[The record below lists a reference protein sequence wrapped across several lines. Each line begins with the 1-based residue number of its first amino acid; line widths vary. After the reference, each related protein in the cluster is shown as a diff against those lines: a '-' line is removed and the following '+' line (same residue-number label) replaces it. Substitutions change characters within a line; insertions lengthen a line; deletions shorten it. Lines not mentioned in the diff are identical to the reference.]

1 MLLVLELAP
10 TEHPTDR
17 RPDDGQRMA
26 ASMIRVPD
34 QRLCALR
41 LPGPTSPEAPAPQR
55 RGVAGRPGPGVFC
68 ASVIAIATIGA
79 AHAQTLPTRSAPPDA
94 QVYDR
99 DIVVTARRDAADD
112 PETELSEEDIA
123 RYGANTIADLLH
135 AVAPLIDGTGKPP
148 VLLVNGKRIGGASG
162 IAGFPPEALTRLAI
176 LPPAAAARLGYAADQ
191 RVVNL
196 VLKNKFASWE
206 GEVGATLATAGG
218 RDSERALVSRV
229 VIDGPTYWNAQV
241 QLSRD
246 SMLFRSARA
255 LPSRSDPVDLGGHV
269 TGTSGQEI
277 DSALSLIAGRKV
289 TIVDFPSG
297 APAQSP
303 TLADFAVAAARDIRF
318 SDPDAAYALL
328 PDGRSMSANL
338 GVTSPLGSFTGS
350 LNANFS
356 TNSSIQRLGYPSATL
371 TLPAGSPWSPF
382 GRDVLLVPDLTV
394 IGPLET
400 RQNTKTLGLS
410 ASLTGT
416 IGGWNANLL
425 ANYTRSWAD
434 SSFDRGLDLRAIQ
447 NRLDALDPS
456 FNPYAPLP
464 GNVVEVDRSRSRFA
478 AADAKLILDRTLV
491 KLQAGP
497 LTANLSVGVN
507 RMTLSSDSDGDPSAP
522 ATSTDL
528 KRTQVDVRASLA
540 APLTRRG
547 QGPLAGLGDLSA
559 NVAIG
564 ATMMSGSQTQRQFD
578 ASLTWSPARA
588 VQFYGGYSFAQVVPD
603 IAQLNGPRI
612 ETVVQIYDPVRQ
624 AIAKPVWII
633 GGNPDLRK
641 GTRSSLTLKATWRPL
656 GRSLTLDLGYQ
667 RQVARGGTAA
677 FPQLTPAVEAAFP
690 GRITRDASGSLIA
703 VDARP
708 INIARDLG
716 EQLTTGL
723 TWLWSPATGPTPARK
738 PSSAPWQITF
748 TINHSWQLQSLLT
761 TDPALPPLDR
771 LGGDGG
777 QPRHIVSMQL
787 MAGRSGLGAMLNGQW
802 QNATRVDN
810 AGVAGGQGE
819 LRYSALSQFNLS
831 LFVEPANLASGG
843 NAAKTWASNLRI
855 SIDLQNLLDSWQR
868 VTAPDGSIAKGYDRY
883 ALNPLGRTIQV
894 TMRKRF

>member
-1 MLLVLELAP
+1 MLAVLC
-10 TEHPTDR
+10 
-17 RPDDGQRMA
+17 
-26 ASMIRVPD
+26 V
-34 QRLCALR
+34 
-41 LPGPTSPEAPAPQR
+41 
-55 RGVAGRPGPGVFC
+55 
-68 ASVIAIATIGA
+68 SVLTVATIGA
-79 AHAQTLPTRSAPPDA
+79 AHAQTSPAPSARRDA
-94 QVYDR
+94 QAYDG

-148 VLLVNGKRIGGASG
+148 ILLVNGKRIGGASG
-162 IAGFPPEALTRLAI
+162 IAGFPPEALARLAI

-218 RDSERALVSRV
+218 RDGERTSVSRV

-255 LPSRSDPVDLGGHV
+255 LPSRSAPIDLSGHV
-269 TGTSGQEI
+269 TGIGGQEI
-277 DSALSLIAGRKV
+277 DPALSLIAGREV
-289 TIVDFPSG
+289 TIVDFPP
-297 APAQSP
+297 AALAQSP
-303 TLADFAVAAARDIRF
+303 MLADFAAAAARDIRF
-318 SDPDAAYALL
+318 SDPDTAYALL
-328 PDGRSMSANL
+328 PGGRSVSANL

-356 TNSSIQRLGYPSATL
+356 TSSNIQRLGYPSATL

-382 GRDVLLVPDLTV
+382 ASAVLLVPDLAA
-394 IGPLET
+394 IGPLDT

-410 ASLTGT
+410 ASLTGS

-434 SSFDRGLDLRAIQ
+434 SSFDRGLDLHAAQ

-491 KLQAGP
+491 KLPAGS
-497 LTANLSVGVN
+497 LTANLSVGFN
-507 RMTLSSDSDGDPSAP
+507 RVMLSNDSGGDPSSP
-522 ATSTDL
+522 AASTDL
-528 KRTQVDVRASLA
+528 KRTQIDVRASLA

-564 ATMMSGSQTQRQFD
+564 ATMMSGSQAQRQLD
-578 ASLTWSPARA
+578 ASVTWSPAPA

-603 IAQLNGPRI
+603 VAQLNGPRI

-624 AIAKPVWII
+624 AIAQPVWII

-641 GTRSSLTLKATWRPL
+641 GTRTSLTLKATWRPL

-667 RQVARGGTAA
+667 RQVAKGGIAA
-677 FPQLTPAVEAAFP
+677 FPQLTPAVEAAFA
-690 GRITRDASGSLIA
+690 GRITRDASGLLIA

-716 EQLTTGL
+716 EQLTTGF
-723 TWLWSPATGPTPARK
+723 TWLWSPATGAAPAKK

-748 TINHSWQLQSLLT
+748 TVNHSWQLQSLLT

-787 MAGRSGLGAMLNGQW
+787 MAGRRGMGAMLDGQW
-802 QNATRVDN
+802 QNAVRVDN
-810 AGVAGGQGE
+810 AGISGGQGD
-819 LRYSALSQFNLS
+819 LRYSALAQFNLS
-831 LFVEPANLASGG
+831 LFVEPGNLAPGG
-843 NAAKTWASNLRI
+843 GGAKTWASNLRV
-855 SIDLQNLLDSWQR
+855 SIDLQNAFDSYQR
-868 VTAPDGSIAKGYDRY
+868 VTSAHGQAAAGYERY
-883 ALNPLGRTIQV
+883 ALNPLGRTVQV
-894 TMRKRF
+894 TIRKRF